1 MPDVTLNAIWDV
13 AKKCRA
19 AAETDLP
26 DAFVL
31 TEAADML
38 EAVAEKFDKQ
48 LIFRF
53 DRYVNGKKSGSR
65 VVVSDCM
72 NLEDAI
78 AKAVEIAPKPPRVTD
93 RVTLV
98 AATVEQVTA

>member
-13 AKKCRA
+13 SKKCRA
-19 AAETDLP
+19 AVEAGSSAAP
-26 DAFVL
+26 VL

-38 EAVAEKFDKQ
+38 EAVAEKHDKQ

-53 DRYVNGKKSGSR
+53 DRYVNGKKVGSR